1 MKVTAFCPGHLTG
14 FFFPCEH
21 EDPLRSGSRGAG
33 LCVNLGAISQ
43 VEVKKG
49 NSTITINVNGRRSDA
64 PVTRTAIELLLGGRQ
79 LDIAVE
85 TTLQLPESAGF
96 GMSAAGALSAAFA
109 LTKAAARDSSEAFA
123 AAHRAELKN
132 RTGLGDVPAQT
143 AGGLTFRRREGLPPY
158 GQVDRLDD
166 RLDIVA
172 AVVGEGVR
180 TSNVLSNDA
189 LRARIKEA
197 GQESYASLDREPT
210 VDNFLR
216 VSREFAERSGLAS
229 PLIMETLRE
238 VDAYGRGSM
247 IMLGNS
253 VFATGD
259 LDAIE
264 KVLRRR
270 GPTFRLSLDPY
281 GPRVTDVKY

>member
-21 EDPLRSGSRGAG
+21 DDPLHSGSRGAG
-33 LCVNLGAISQ
+33 LCVNLGATSQ

-49 NSTITINVNGRRSDA
+49 NGAITIFVNGQMLEA
-64 PVTRTAIELLLGGRQ
+64 PVTRSAIEYLLGNRA
-79 LDIAVE
+79 LDIVVE
-85 TTLQLPESAGF
+85 TKLQLPMSAGF

-109 LTKAAARDSSEAFA
+109 LTKAAARDEREAFE

-132 RTGLGDVPAQT
+132 RTGLGDVAALT

-158 GQVDRLDD
+158 GRIDRLAE

-172 AVVGEGVR
+172 AVVGEGMR
-180 TSNVLSNDA
+180 TSSILNNPELKE
-189 LRARIKEA
+189 RIREA
-197 GQESYASLDREPT
+197 GERSYSSLDNDPT
-210 VDNFLR
+210 IDNFFR
-216 VSREFAERSGLAS
+216 ASREFTERSGLAS
-229 PLIMETLRE
+229 PKVMETLKE
-238 VDAYGRGSM
+238 IDAHGQGSM
-247 IMLGNS
+247 VMLGNS

-264 KVLRRR
+264 KVLRRY
-270 GPTFRLSLDPY
+270 GQTFRLSLEPE
-281 GPRVTDVKY
+281 GPRVIDIKY